1 MKIFLRFLFGLSV
14 FVGICCAP
22 AAEQETLHA
31 IGVAK
36 IDITPDYPVRLSG
49 YGNRRKESEGV
60 TQRIFAKALAMGS
73 DQEGPAILI
82 TVDNC
87 GVPASIR
94 DEVAG
99 RLNRKKGIKP
109 ERVAICSSHSHSA
122 PCLTGIL
129 PNLFSEPVP
138 PEHQAQIDRYTRELT
153 DKMEQVALAALADR
167 KPGKLSWSQGKAG
180 FAKNRRSAGGP
191 VDHDLPILAV
201 ADAKGKLRAVVANY
215 ACHCTTVDG
224 VFNQICGDWAG
235 YAQEFLERD
244 HPGAIVLA
252 AIGCG
257 ADADPFPRTGLDL
270 AKRHGQEI
278 ATEVNRLL
286 ANPLTTIQGKLE
298 CRTKQI
304 ELPFDTLPT
313 RQQWE
318 ERAKQS
324 GAVGYH
330 AKVNLARLDRGEA
343 LPIKLP
349 YLVQTWNFGNDL
361 AMVFLPGEVVVD
373 YSLRLKKEFDSTRLW
388 VNAYAND
395 VPCYIP
401 SRRILKE
408 GGYEGG
414 SAMVYYDRP
423 TKLAMETED
432 LIIGAVHDLMPKG
445 FLFDKKKAEFPPPK
459 SPRESLA
466 AIQTKPGFEIELV
479 VAEPLI
485 VDPVAIDWGADGK
498 LWVAEMHDYPAGLD
512 GNWKPG
518 SRVKYLEDI
527 NGDGKYDQAT
537 LFLDNLPF
545 ATGVMAWRKG
555 ALVCTA
561 PDILYA
567 EDTDRDGRADV
578 VKKIFTGFYTDNYQ
592 ARVNGLSFGLDNWVY
607 GANGLLGGVIR
618 GVAGGKEVD
627 IRGRDFR
634 MNPDTAAF
642 EPVSGLT
649 QQGRVRDDWGNW
661 FGCDNGTLIWHFPLP
676 EQYVRRN
683 PFVAAATPRVY
694 VAAGPEPT
702 LLHPI
707 SRALERF
714 NDPSHINHVTSG
726 CGLGLYR
733 DEILGA
739 DFAGN
744 AFVCEPVHN
753 LVHRLVLKSNGIT
766 FTGLRDEGEQQS
778 EFLASRDN
786 WFRPVQV
793 RTGPDGALWVV
804 DMYRFVIEHPRWIS
818 PERLAELDVRAGDD
832 KGRIYRVYPR
842 GKKLR
847 RIPNLTKLSTAELV
861 AALETPNGTERDRV
875 HQELFCRADN
885 AAVRPLEELAVKS
898 QLPAVRLQA
907 LCALDGLDAL
917 SPGFVEPVLADAH
930 PSVRANAVRLS
941 ETLHQAGRSV
951 PAAPSSGSL
960 ASISPALL
968 KLAAD
973 PEITVRYQLAL
984 SLGEWNAPRAG
995 EALGQLATKDMGDS
1009 WMRAAILSSAT
1020 HYPAEILKAV
1030 FKMGTNEPGRAE
1042 LIGQLIATAAGQD
1055 SPELLGQVIATVA
1068 PTDAQSVE
1076 TWQLSALSSLLDSLD
1091 RKNLTLATFA
1101 VKTSPEVRNAI
1112 ERIKL
1117 VFSTARQLAVDD
1129 SAKDVA
1135 RDSAIRLLGRG
1146 VDHQEDDLQLLIG
1159 FLKPTVSARV
1169 QHSALET
1176 LKRNRNPRVAGLLLR
1191 DWKLRSPSMR
1201 QSILDILLSRDEW
1214 IKELL
1219 AALENGTVQPGE
1231 ISPANQQRLI
1241 KHSDQQIQQRAA
1253 AVLKTN
1259 NSSRAEV
1266 LANYQRATTLAGDS
1280 VRGASGF
1287 AKNCA
1292 SCHALRGQGHS
1303 VGPNLA
1309 PLADKSAGDFL
1320 IAILDPNAVV
1330 EPRFASYNV
1339 EMKDGRSLAGIVSAE
1354 TATTLTLVQGG
1365 GVQEKILRSD
1375 IAEIKASVLSL
1386 MPEGLEQAMTP
1397 QDVADLIA
1405 YLKTSP
1411 AAFGSASS
1419 EKAAA
1424 ARQRFLDDGV
1434 SGPAKIISASERL
1447 DYPSWMGVLPLLHCR
1462 QTDGKSK
1469 VAWQSSPTPPDIKP
1483 EMVQTFRL
1491 PVAMGFLSLPAGTFQ
1506 LRLNGKE
1513 MLDFNVSL
1521 HDQTWQSA
1529 DGKLR
1534 MGYTVMENNA
1544 EDSNGILLIEVA
1556 GLLLEA
1562 GKPATFEVVGSQANS
1577 QRWFGVYQ
1585 VAEVQTADAK
1595 KLSLAEQILSDSK
1608 PAQEREAIINEHPE
1622 LAAKF
1627 LREMTNDLTPGTPEE
1642 YRRIPW
1648 IWRVTIRAGKRND
1661 ANQIQQLLDLS
1672 LPKLDEPLRDWQA
1685 VVIGGG
1691 IINGISQLD
1700 VWPNERIDEI
1710 VKKQPDLQA
1719 RWQRGIELAS
1729 VMADDER
1736 IAHGTR
1742 YDALRMVAMD
1752 SWERR
1757 GAQLAG
1763 YLARGVNAELQQGAI
1778 SGLADMKSP
1787 HTAAA
1792 LVSGLGHYSKSNR
1805 ELALDAL
1812 LRDESRIESLVG
1824 ELAAGRITKTD
1835 LGEKRLDKLVKIEN
1849 QKLRA
1854 RVREALFQ

>member
-1 MKIFLRFLFGLSV
+1 
-14 FVGICCAP
+14 
-22 AAEQETLHA
+22 
-31 IGVAK
+31 
-36 IDITPDYPVRLSG
+36 
-49 YGNRRKESEGV
+49 
-60 TQRIFAKALAMGS
+60 
-73 DQEGPAILI
+73 
-82 TVDNC
+82 
-87 GVPASIR
+87 
-94 DEVAG
+94 
-99 RLNRKKGIKP
+99 
-109 ERVAICSSHSHSA
+109 
-122 PCLTGIL
+122 
-129 PNLFSEPVP
+129 
-138 PEHQAQIDRYTRELT
+138 
-153 DKMEQVALAALADR
+153 
-167 KPGKLSWSQGKAG
+167 
-180 FAKNRRSAGGP
+180 
-191 VDHDLPILAV
+191 
-201 ADAKGKLRAVVANY
+201 
-215 ACHCTTVDG
+215 
-224 VFNQICGDWAG
+224 
-235 YAQEFLERD
+235 
-244 HPGAIVLA
+244 
-252 AIGCG
+252 
-257 ADADPFPRTGLDL
+257 
-270 AKRHGQEI
+270 
-278 ATEVNRLL
+278 
-286 ANPLTTIQGKLE
+286 
-298 CRTKQI
+298 
-304 ELPFDTLPT
+304 
-313 RQQWE
+313 
-318 ERAKQS
+318 
-324 GAVGYH
+324 
-330 AKVNLARLDRGEA
+330 
-343 LPIKLP
+343 
-349 YLVQTWNFGNDL
+349 
-361 AMVFLPGEVVVD
+361 MVFLPGEVVVD
-373 YSLRLKKEFDSTRLW
+373 YSLRLKKEFDAARLW

-414 SAMVYYDRP
+414 DAMVYYDRP

-432 LIIGAVHDLMPKG
+432 LIIGAVHDLMPKD

-459 SPRESLA
+459 SPQESLA
-466 AIQTKPGFEIELV
+466 AMQTKPGFEIELV
-479 VAEPLI
+479 AAEPLI

-498 LWVAEMHDYPAGLD
+498 LWVAEMHDYPSGLD

-518 SRVKYLEDI
+518 SRVKYLEDT
-527 NGDGKYDQAT
+527 NGDGKYDKAT
-537 LFLDNLPF
+537 LFLEGLPF

-567 EDTDRDGRADV
+567 EDTDRDGRADG

-618 GVAGGKEVD
+618 GVAGGKDVD

-634 MNPDTAAF
+634 MNPDTAEF

-661 FGCDNGTLIWHFPLP
+661 FGCDNSTLIWHFPLP
-676 EQYVRRN
+676 DQYVRRN

-733 DEILGA
+733 DEMLGA
-739 DFAGN
+739 DFTGN

-753 LVHRLVLKSNGIT
+753 LVHRLVLKPNGVT
-766 FTGLRDEGEQQS
+766 FSGLRADGEQQS

-804 DMYRFVIEHPRWIS
+804 DMYRFLIEHPRWIS

-832 KGRIYRVYPR
+832 KGRVYRVYPG

-847 RIPNLTKLSTAELV
+847 PISNLAKLSAAKLV

-875 HQELFCRADN
+875 HQELICRVDKE
-885 AAVRPLEELAVKS
+885 AVRPLEGLAVKS
-898 QLPAVRLQA
+898 KLPAVRLQA
-907 LCALDGLDAL
+907 LCALDALNVLLPGLTEQA
-917 SPGFVEPVLADAH
+917 LADAH
-930 PSVRANAVRLS
+930 PAVRANAIRLS
-941 ETLHQAGRSV
+941 ERFFVYSDAGKDSNLHSPFSPGRGGKLSQGADQSNTAKKS
-951 PAAPSSGSL
+951 PTADESSPSPGGEGRGEGGRIPDPSLKAAL
-960 ASISPALL
+960 V
-968 KLAAD
+968 KLVGD

-984 SLGEWNAPRAG
+984 SLGEWNDPRAG
-995 EALGQLATKDMGDS
+995 GLLGQLATKDMGDS

-1020 HYPAEILKAV
+1020 HYPAELLKAV
-1030 FKMGTNEPGRAE
+1030 FKMGPNESGRAE

-1055 SPELLGQVIATVA
+1055 KPELLGQVIATVA
-1068 PTDAQSVE
+1068 PTDAPSVE
-1076 TWQLSALSSLLDSLD
+1076 EWQLSALAGLLDSLD

-1101 VKTSPEVRNAI
+1101 TKTSPEVRNAI

-1159 FLKPTVSARV
+1159 FLKSGVSAHV
-1169 QHSALET
+1169 QNAALAT
-1176 LKRNRNPRVAGLLLR
+1176 LRRNRNPQVAGLLLA
-1191 DWKLRSPSMR
+1191 DWKLRSPSLR
-1201 QSILDILLSRDEW
+1201 QSILDVLLSRDEW
-1214 IKELL
+1214 MKELL

-1231 ISPANQQRLI
+1231 ISPANRQRLV
-1241 KHSDQQIQQRAA
+1241 KHSDEQIQQRAA
-1253 AVLKTN
+1253 AILKTN

-1266 LANYQRATTLAGDS
+1266 LASYQNATTLTGDS
-1280 VRGASGF
+1280 ARGAVGF

-1292 SCHALRGQGHS
+1292 SCHALRGQGYS

-1309 PLADKSAGDFL
+1309 PLADKSFGDFL
-1320 IAILDPNAVV
+1320 VAILDPNAVV

-1339 EMKDGRSLAGIVSAE
+1339 EMKDGRSLTGIVNAE

-1375 IAEIKASVLSL
+1375 IAEIKASALSL
-1386 MPEGLEQAMTP
+1386 MPEGLEQTMAP

-1411 AAFGSASS
+1411 ATFGSASS
-1419 EKAAA
+1419 EKAKV
-1424 ARQRFLDDGV
+1424 ARQKFLNDGV
-1434 SGPAKIISASERL
+1434 SGLAKIVFASERL
-1447 DYPSWMGVLPLLHCR
+1447 DYPSWMGVLALLHCR

-1469 VAWQSSPTPPDIKP
+1469 VVWQTSPIPAELKP
-1483 EMVQTFRL
+1483 ETVQTFRL
-1491 PVAMGFLSLPAGTFQ
+1491 PVAMGYLSMPAGTFTLQ
-1506 LRLNGKE
+1506 LNGKAS
-1513 MLDFNVSL
+1513 LDFNVSL

-1534 MGYTVMENNA
+1534 MSYTVMENNA
-1544 EDSNGILLIEVA
+1544 EDSNGILLIDVPGA
-1556 GLLLEA
+1556 LLEA
-1562 GKPATFEVVGSQANS
+1562 GKPATFEVVGSAANS

-1585 VAEVQTADAK
+1585 VAETTPATAKA
-1595 KLSLAEQILSDSK
+1595 LSLGEQILSDSK
-1608 PAQEREAIINEHPE
+1608 PAQEREAIINKYPE
-1622 LAAKF
+1622 RAAQF
-1627 LREMTNDLTPGTPEE
+1627 LREMTADLTPGMPEE

-1648 IWRVTIRAGKRND
+1648 IWRVAIRAGKRND
-1661 ANQIQQLLDLS
+1661 SNEVLQILDLS

-1691 IINGISQLD
+1691 IINGVSQLD
-1700 VWPNERIDEI
+1700 VWPNERVNEI
-1710 VKKQPDLQA
+1710 VNNQPDLKT
-1719 RWQRGIELAS
+1719 RWQRAVELAS
-1729 VMADDER
+1729 AMADNEKV
-1736 IAHGTR
+1736 AHGTR

-1752 SWERR
+1752 SWEHR
-1757 GAQLAG
+1757 GAQLTN
-1763 YLARGVNAELQQGAI
+1763 YLAQGTNDELQQGAI

-1787 HTAAA
+1787 RAATA
-1792 LVSGLGHYSKSNR
+1792 LVSGLGHYSKHNR

-1812 LRDESRIESLVG
+1812 VRDESRVEFLLG
-1824 ELAAGRITKTD
+1824 ELAAGRITKGD
-1835 LGEKRLDKLVKIEN
+1835 LGEKRLNKLAKIEN
-1849 QKLRA
+1849 EKLRA
-1854 RVREALFQ
+1854 RVR